1 MIALS
6 INGRDVYL
14 PGAAPDFGHRIEVLH
29 PHVVDKRTRRPWMS
43 RGRAWSW
50 RRVLG
55 GHLVRLAPWQYH
67 SRKGES

>member
-29 PHVVDKRTRRPWMS
+29 PHVIDRRTRRPWK
-43 RGRAWSW
+43 GTDQIRAEIH
-50 RRVLG
+50 G
-55 GHLVRLAPWQYH
+55 
-67 SRKGES
+67 KGSA